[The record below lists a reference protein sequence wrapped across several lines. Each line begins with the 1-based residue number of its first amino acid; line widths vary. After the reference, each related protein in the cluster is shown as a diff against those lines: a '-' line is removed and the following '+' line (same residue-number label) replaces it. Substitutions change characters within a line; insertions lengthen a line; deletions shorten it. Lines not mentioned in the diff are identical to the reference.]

1 MDAIL
6 NEAVRLR
13 LVSDVPVGTLLS
25 GGLDSSLVTSIAA
38 KYTRDLTAFHVS
50 VEGFRTSTNAG
61 MPRR

>member
-6 NEAVRLR
+6 NEAVKLR

-38 KYTRDLTAFHVS
+38 KYTRDLTAFHVVGRGLS
-50 VEGFRTSTNAG
+50 E
-61 MPRR
+61 P